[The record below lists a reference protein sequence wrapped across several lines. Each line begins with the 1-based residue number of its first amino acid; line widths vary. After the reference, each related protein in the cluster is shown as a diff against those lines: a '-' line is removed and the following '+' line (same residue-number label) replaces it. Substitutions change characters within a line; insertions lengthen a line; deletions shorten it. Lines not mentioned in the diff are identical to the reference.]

1 MRQVSRDP
9 GTTKE
14 TLVDRATVITKEA
27 KNEFLSMG
35 NSSVI
40 QCLVKFGG
48 RPWSC
53 YLVKPYMSKTMLIVA
68 IFLNTA

>member
-35 NSSVI
+35 
-40 QCLVKFGG
+40 K
-48 RPWSC
+48 PWSC